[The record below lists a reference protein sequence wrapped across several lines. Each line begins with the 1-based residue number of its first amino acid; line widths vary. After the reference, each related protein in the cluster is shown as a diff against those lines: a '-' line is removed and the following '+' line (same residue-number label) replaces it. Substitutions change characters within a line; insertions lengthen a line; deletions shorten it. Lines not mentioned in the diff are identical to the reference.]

1 MIELAL
7 IAAACVGMGKLA
19 DAEGRSSLLWGLLT
33 LGLCLGASALI
44 PLPLLRILIAVVV
57 AFIIMMVAKA
67 FDRR

>member
-7 IAAACVGMGKLA
+7 VAAACVGMGKIA
-19 DAEGRSSLLWGLLT
+19 DAEGRSSLMWGILT
-33 LGLCLGASALI
+33 LGLCLAASVVI
-44 PLPLLRILIAVVV
+44 PLPLLRILIAGVA